1 MVGACYNRDIPFENA
16 TMNHTVEATYENG
29 VLKLEHSLPLNDR
42 EKVRVTIERLGG
54 EGHSVLDILP
64 ISLRQ
69 VLRPLTRDDDVL
81 GEMLE
86 GRG

>member
-1 MVGACYNRDIPFENA
+1 MSHI
-16 TMNHTVEATYENG
+16 VEATYENG
-29 VLKLEHSLPLNDR
+29 VLKLAQALPLNDR
-42 EKVRVTIERLGG
+42 EKVRVTIERLGRG
-54 EGHSVLDILP
+54 AHSVFDIRP
-64 ISLRQ
+64 ISLGQ